1 MSTRSC
7 LPYTPQ
13 PLPLFAEKLTQPY
26 AFALTG
32 GRYTIMG
39 WDPVEL
45 ITGGEDPLKR
55 MQTLTPEIHSD
66 FSPCGGWYGFLGYE
80 FAESLHTHLP
90 PRPRD
95 LPIPDLC
102 MGLYDRVIVF
112 DHEKQCAYEAEHPSL
127 RGVSRSNLANDASLH
142 GALIVRHCEE
152 VPRRSNPF
160 LSNLDHTQYQTAFN
174 QAQAALQRGD
184 CYQVN
189 LAQRFTAEFE
199 GSPWDYFLDLL
210 QKNPAPFAAYYQL
223 PQAAIVSCSPERF
236 IRIDKNIIETKPI
249 KGTCKRQA
257 DPDLD
262 KQAAHELFH
271 SEKNRAENLM
281 IVDLMRNDLGK
292 ICEPGSVRVPE
303 IFSIESYRS
312 VHHLVSTVT
321 GILRPEISP
330 LEALKACFPGGSITG
345 APKLAAMQQIRMLE
359 PNARH
364 VYCGSIGYSDLSG
377 VLDMNIAIRTAV
389 ITQGK
394 CHIWAGG
401 GIVLDSV
408 WEEEYQECLDKIAPL
423 IFI

>member
-1 MSTRSC
+1 MSIRTP
-7 LPYTPQ
+7 LPYDPN
-13 PLPLFAEKLTQPY
+13 PLSRFAHMLTQPY
-26 AFALTG
+26 AFVLTG

-45 ITGGEDPLKR
+45 VTGGDDPLQQ
-55 MQTLTPEIHSD
+55 MESLTPKILSD
-66 FSPCGGWYGFLGYE
+66 FSPCGGWYGFIGYE

-112 DHEKQCAYEAEHPSL
+112 DHEKQCAYEAEHPTLTSL
-127 RGVSRSNLANDASLH
+127 RGHSRSNPVNDPPLRGYS
-142 GALIVRHCEE
+142 
-152 VPRRSNPF
+152 RSNPS
-160 LSNLDHTQYQTAFN
+160 SNLNHTQYQTAFN
-174 QAQAALQRGD
+174 QTQAALQRGD

-199 GSPWDYFLDLL
+199 GSSWDYFLDLL

-236 IRIDKNIIETKPI
+236 IRIDKNMIETKPI

-321 GILRPEISP
+321 GVLPPEISP

-423 IFI
+423 LNNSFKISQL